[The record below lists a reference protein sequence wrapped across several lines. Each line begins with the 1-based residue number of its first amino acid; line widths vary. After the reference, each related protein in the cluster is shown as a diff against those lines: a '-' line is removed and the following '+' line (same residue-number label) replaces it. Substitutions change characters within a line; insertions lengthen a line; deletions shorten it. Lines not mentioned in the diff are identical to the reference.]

1 MSDIFELD
9 SKQPGAVNAP
19 ASLPVGAY
27 KLDWQETEIDFGKGR
42 SHTLRR
48 PTVEEVLDREKE
60 LQTEIPVGRDG
71 SYQLPDPTANEAN
84 DAKLF
89 DKIVIA
95 SAGYPGDV
103 PEQHKATAIAGLYQR
118 EIYVDEDHDLNQEEI
133 PVLEEIGS
141 GDEPDFTVLHL
152 MRMPAEGEL
161 KLYRR
166 KSTGGEI
173 KPGKRGRQIFKT
185 SSNLKTAMS
194 FYQQWLLRVDGATVD
209 GQTYSDENRPAFLAH
224 VDPLIQRQVVNAVVE
239 AVTAKL
245 SD

>member
-1 MSDIFELD
+1 MAGDEETRSL
-9 SKQPGAVNAP
+9 
-19 ASLPVGAY
+19 SLPVLTY
-27 KLDWQETEIDFGKGR
+27 RLDWRDTEIDFGKGR
-42 SHTLRR
+42 THTLRR
-48 PTVEEVLDREKE
+48 PTAEEVLERERD

-71 SYQLPDPTANEAN
+71 SYQLPDPTANEAT

-89 DKIVIA
+89 DKICIA
-95 SAGYPGDV
+95 SQGYTGEV
-103 PEQHKATAIAGLYQR
+103 PEQHKSTAVAGLYRR
-118 EIYVDEDHDLNQEEI
+118 EIYVDENYDLAQEEI
-133 PVLEEIGS
+133 PVIEEIG
-141 GDEPDFTVLHL
+141 GDAEPDFTVVHV
-152 MRMPAEGEL
+152 MRMPTEGEL

-166 KSTGGEI
+166 KSTGGEV

-194 FYQQWLLRVDGATVD
+194 FYAQWLIRIEGAAVGEEAAQSLPLPVLT
-209 GQTYSDENRPAFLAH
+209 AH